1 MVVEDVVVED
11 MVVKDMMVEDMA
23 IEDVVDRLKDK
34 KMQKTGKEST

>member
-23 IEDVVDRLKDK
+23 IEAVVDRLKDK